1 MNYEIVLKKKP
12 YIEGLNRE
20 EIFSLLELL
29 EDDPEVLPI
38 EIEDG
43 EKACSAMGFITI
55 DAASSLNYDYKG
67 SGLKDFVIVA
77 MEYSGTDFN
86 FNGIGVCILK

>member
-1 MNYEIVLKKKP
+1 MNHEIVLRKKP
-12 YIEGLNRE
+12 YIEGLVKE
-20 EIFSLLELL
+20 EVLELLELL

-43 EKACSAMGFITI
+43 ERECSAIGFITV

-67 SGLKDFVIVA
+67 SGLKDFVMVA
-77 MEYSGTDFN
+77 MESGGTDFN
-86 FNGIGVCILK
+86 FDGIGVCVLK